1 MRAAPH
7 SAALRPLWLA
17 PVGNTVSASHV
28 IAQVAAIWQNMAQM
42 QAMGLLALQTQPGA
56 TRAPG
61 L

>member
-1 MRAAPH
+1 MTAAPH
-7 SAALRPLWLA
+7 PAVPRPLWLA
-17 PVGNTVSASHV
+17 PVGNKVSASHV
-28 IAQVAAIWQNMAQM
+28 SENVAATWQMMAQM

>member
-1 MRAAPH
+1 MTAAPH
-7 SAALRPLWLA
+7 PAVPRPLWLA

-42 QAMGLLALQTQPGA
+42 QAMDLLALETQPGA
-56 TRAPG
+56 TRAAG